1 MAFVIRVNPTP
12 AMSAEAYEQASR
24 RLEQAGAGDPPGL
37 IYHACYGD
45 RDDLRVFDVWETRE
59 DLDRFAATIGPIMQ
73 ELGLSGGVP
82 EIAQLQDS
90 AVGGAMPGSRTD
102 LADIHRSAHAAFNGR
117 NLHEAVR
124 HFRPDTE
131 YTDHARGLTIK
142 GPAEFIDWLQD
153 WINAFSDATVEEA
166 RYIDGGDHCV
176 ATFQGRGTNDG
187 PMANLPA
194 SGHRM
199 DLGMCE
205 VLRFDSS
212 GRIAA
217 GDIYYDSMS
226 MMIQLGHMRPP
237 MAASG

>member
-12 AMSAEAYEQASR
+12 AMSAEAYEQAGI
-24 RLEQAGAGDPPGL
+24 RLEQAGAGDPTGL
-37 IYHACYGD
+37 IYHVCYGD

-59 DLDRFAATIGPIMQ
+59 DLDRFAATVGPILQ
-73 ELGLSGGVP
+73 ELGLSAGVP
-82 EIAQLQDS
+82 EIAQLHDS
-90 AVGGAMPGSRTD
+90 AMGGAMSGNRMD
-102 LADIHRSAHAAFNGR
+102 LANIHRSAHAAFNSR
-117 NLHEAVR
+117 DLHEAVR

-131 YTDHARGLTIK
+131 YTDHARGLTTK

-153 WINAFSDATVEEA
+153 WIDAFPDAAVEEA

-194 SGHRM
+194 TGHRM

-205 VLRFDSS
+205 VLRFDAS
-212 GRIAA
+212 GRIAG
-217 GDIYYDSMS
+217 GDMYYDSMS

-237 MAASG
+237 MAGSG